1 MAEDGEKKWWALVGR
16 YTSLA
21 MIFPTST
28 FVGYA
33 IGYLLDKWLGT
44 TWLYLLFLLIG
55 IASGF
60 VQFLRAV
67 QKNTGDGNQ

>member
-1 MAEDGEKKWWALVGR
+1 MAEDGEKSWWALAGR

-21 MIFPTST
+21 MILPTCT

-33 IGYLLDKWLGT
+33 IGYLLDRWLGT
-44 TWLYLLFLLIG
+44 TWLYLGFLLIG

-67 QKNTGDGNQ
+67 QKDSGDGNE

>member
-1 MAEDGEKKWWALVGR
+1 MAEDGEKKWWVLVGR

-67 QKNTGDGNQ
+67 QKDTSDGNQ